1 MELHFFTGKQPGFEQ
16 AAAIRQA
23 VFVEEQGFHN
33 EFDEID
39 ETCLHCVISDG
50 PQPVAT
56 CRAFAKEDGSGRW
69 IIGRVAVSL
78 PYRGQ
83 RQGCLLYTSGQRF
96 CDQRSNHPEAGAGFA
111 EIYQGRCTFQQ
122 ILRCNLYSLSH
133 GASYFGVLWTDGFGD

>member
-33 EFDEID
+33 EFDETD

-83 RQGCLLYTSGQRF
+83 RQG
-96 CDQRSNHPEAGAGFA
+96 EAVMNAMMKHLAQQGVREIELSAQCRAAGFY
-111 EIYQGRCTFQQ
+111 EK
-122 ILRCNLYSLSH
+122 L
-133 GASYFGVLWTDGFGD
+133 GFISTGETHMDEYCPHVTMIKKL

>member
-33 EFDEID
+33 EFDETD

-56 CRAFAKEDGSGRW
+56 CRTLDYRPGGRQPSLPRTASGRSGDERDDEASRST
-69 IIGRVAVSL
+69 GR
-78 PYRGQ
+78 
-83 RQGCLLYTSGQRF
+83 
-96 CDQRSNHPEAGAGFA
+96 AG
-111 EIYQGRCTFQQ
+111 
-122 ILRCNLYSLSH
+122 S
-133 GASYFGVLWTDGFGD
+133 

>member
-1 MELHFFTGKQPGFEQ
+1 M
-16 AAAIRQA
+16 RQA

-33 EFDEID
+33 EFDETD

-83 RQGCLLYTSGQRF
+83 RQG
-96 CDQRSNHPEAGAGFA
+96 EAVMNAMMKHLAQQGVREVELSAQCRAAGFY
-111 EIYQGRCTFQQ
+111 EK
-122 ILRCNLYSLSH
+122 L
-133 GASYFGVLWTDGFGD
+133 GVISTGETHMDEYCPHVTMIKTL

>member
-33 EFDEID
+33 EFDKTD

-83 RQGCLLYTSGQRF
+83 RQG
-96 CDQRSNHPEAGAGFA
+96 EAVMNLSL
-111 EIYQGRCTFQQ
+111 IH
-122 ILRCNLYSLSH
+122 ILQCVSSCQ
-133 GASYFGVLWTDGFGD
+133 

>member
-33 EFDEID
+33 EFDETD

-83 RQGCLLYTSGQRF
+83 RQG
-96 CDQRSNHPEAGAGFA
+96 EAVMNAMMKHLAQQAGREVELSAPCRAAGFY
-111 EIYQGRCTFQQ
+111 EK
-122 ILRCNLYSLSH
+122 L
-133 GASYFGVLWTDGFGD
+133 GFISTGETHMDEYCPHVTMIKTL

>member
-33 EFDEID
+33 EFDETD
-39 ETCLHCVISDG
+39 EICLHCLISDG
-50 PQPVAT
+50 PRPVAT

-83 RQGCLLYTSGQRF
+83 RQG
-96 CDQRSNHPEAGAGFA
+96 EAVMNAMMKHLAQQGVREVELSAQCRAAGFY
-111 EIYQGRCTFQQ
+111 EKLGFICTGETHMDEYCPHVTM
-122 ILRCNLYSLSH
+122 IKTL
-133 GASYFGVLWTDGFGD
+133 

>member
-33 EFDEID
+33 EFDETD

-83 RQGCLLYTSGQRF
+83 RQG
-96 CDQRSNHPEAGAGFA
+96 EAVMKAMMKHLAQHGVREVELSAQCRAAGFY
-111 EIYQGRCTFQQ
+111 EKLGFICTGETHMDEYCTHVTM
-122 ILRCNLYSLSH
+122 IKTL
-133 GASYFGVLWTDGFGD
+133 

>member
-33 EFDEID
+33 EFDETD

-56 CRAFAKEDGSGRW
+56 CRRLPRKTEADAGLSAGWPSAFLTADSVREKR
-69 IIGRVAVSL
+69 
-78 PYRGQ
+78 
-83 RQGCLLYTSGQRF
+83 
-96 CDQRSNHPEAGAGFA
+96 
-111 EIYQGRCTFQQ
+111 
-122 ILRCNLYSLSH
+122 
-133 GASYFGVLWTDGFGD
+133 